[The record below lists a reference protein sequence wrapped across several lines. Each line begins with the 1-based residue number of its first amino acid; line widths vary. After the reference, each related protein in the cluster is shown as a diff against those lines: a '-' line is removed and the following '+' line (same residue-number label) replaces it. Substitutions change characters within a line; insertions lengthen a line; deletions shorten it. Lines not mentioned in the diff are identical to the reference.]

1 MTLRSYV
8 LVDNAN
14 SKPGEG
20 DANFAI
26 GTSDAT
32 FNWQVRMHTCG
43 GGRSEGVRIIE
54 LNNGRMAID
63 VLPTRGMG
71 IWRVR
76 RDATALGWKSPV
88 RGPVH
93 PSFVPVFDPSGLGWL
108 EGFDELFCR
117 CGLES
122 NGAPDFDAQGRLL
135 HPLHGRIANLPAHR
149 VELIVDEDRR
159 QLTLRGVVEETRFHF
174 QSLML
179 TTSLTTA
186 FDSTEF
192 AWTDEVKNIGGR
204 EATLQ
209 MLYHFN
215 VGQPLLV
222 PGSRLTAP
230 VSIVAPLAHAA
241 TRSGIDNWNTMPP
254 AMPGSK
260 EQVFCCK
267 LLADDGGDTRVLLSR
282 LANREAVS
290 LRFNIGSLPALT
302 VWRNTPAEV
311 DGYVLGI
318 EPGTNFPNPHS
329 FEKQHGRVV
338 SLAPGEVWQAK
349 VVVAWATDPAAIAR
363 EEEMIRAIQGDRKT
377 TVHDRPREDWSATP

>member
-1 MTLRSYV
+1 
-8 LVDNAN
+8 
-14 SKPGEG
+14 
-20 DANFAI
+20 
-26 GTSDAT
+26 
-32 FNWQVRMHTCG
+32 
-43 GGRSEGVRIIE
+43 
-54 LNNGRMAID
+54 
-63 VLPTRGMG
+63 
-71 IWRVR
+71 
-76 RDATALGWKSPV
+76 
-88 RGPVH
+88 
-93 PSFVPVFDPSGLGWL
+93 
-108 EGFDELFCR
+108 
-117 CGLES
+117 
-122 NGAPDFDAQGRLL
+122 
-135 HPLHGRIANLPAHR
+135 
-149 VELIVDEDRR
+149 VELIVDEDAG

-192 AWTDEVKNIGGR
+192 TWTDEVKNIGGR
-204 EATLQ
+204 EAMLQ

-222 PGSRLTAP
+222 PGSHLTAP

-241 TRSGIDNWNTMPP
+241 TRGGIDNWNTMPP
-254 AMPGSK
+254 TMPGSK

-267 LLADDGGDTRVLLSR
+267 LLADDGGDTRVMLSR

-329 FEKQHGRVV
+329 FEQQHGRVV
-338 SLAPGEVWQAK
+338 SLAPGQVWQAK
-349 VVVAWATDPAAIAR
+349 VAVAWSTDPSAISR
-363 EEEMIRAIQGDRKT
+363 EQETIRSIQGDRKT
-377 TVHDRPREDWSATP
+377 TLHDRPREDWSATS